1 MRGLII
7 NRLVFPKNKEQEQ
20 EKRKTTIERNW
31 KRRRRRRH
39 FFSKWFFNSVV
50 VAAFF
55 SRCFFI
61 SIAVAVFSARDECLF
76 SPSSPFPLLCMK
88 NIAGRIGHK
97 KIRESLAIA
106 CKILYLCIQRGPKNI
121 FHGVACNVG
130 RGKQDGASDSIWLKR
145 HCEMTDSAMQKDWN
159 WRLKWLRLAHEMTE
173 IARRFD
179 GVQNEMRK
187 TAVKNSHRRYR
198 ICAAWS
204 FTLIS
209 FGPMIRVTMPASSVI
224 KVVRNTPI

>member
-61 SIAVAVFSARDECLF
+61 SVAVAIFFVRDECLF
-76 SPSSPFPLLCMK
+76 SPSSPFPLLCLK
-88 NIAGRIGHK
+88 SIAGRIGHK
-97 KIRESLAIA
+97 KSEKVLQSLA
-106 CKILYLCIQRGPKNI
+106 KFCIFAYRGDRKT
-121 FHGVACNVG
+121 FFMESHATSVG
-130 RGKQDGASDSIWLKR
+130 GNKTAQAI
-145 HCEMTDSAMQKDWN
+145 QYDWN
-159 WRLKWLRLAHEMTE
+159 DIAKWLIVPCKKTE
-173 IARRFD
+173 IGD
-179 GVQNEMRK
+179 
-187 TAVKNSHRRYR
+187 
-198 ICAAWS
+198 
-204 FTLIS
+204 
-209 FGPMIRVTMPASSVI
+209 
-224 KVVRNTPI
+224 

>member
-1 MRGLII
+1 MRSLII
-7 NRLVFPKNKEQEQ
+7 RRLVFPKNKEQEQ

-39 FFSKWFFNSVV
+39 FS
-50 VAAFF
+50 
-55 SRCFFI
+55 SRCFLI
-61 SIAVAVFSARDECLF
+61 PSPSPSFSVRDERLF
-76 SPSSPFPLLCMK
+76 SPSSPFPLLCLK
-88 NIAGRIGHK
+88 NSAGRIGHK

-106 CKILYLCIQRGPKNI
+106 CKILYLCIQRGPENI

-130 RGKQDGASDSIWLKR
+130 RGKQDGASDPIWLKR

-173 IARRFD
+173 IAHRFG

-187 TAVKNSHRRYR
+187 TVAKDCHPRYR

-209 FGPMIRVTMPASSVI
+209 FGPMIRVTTPASSVI

>member
-39 FFSKWFFNSVV
+39 FFS
-50 VAAFF
+50 
-55 SRCFFI
+55 RCFLFL
-61 SIAVAVFSARDECLF
+61 SSSLLF
-76 SPSSPFPLLCMK
+76 SQDGFLFPSPSPSFLFVTNTCFRRRRRFHFCAWKTLPVVSV
-88 NIAGRIGHK
+88 IK

-106 CKILYLCIQRGPKNI
+106 CKILYLCIQRGPENI
-121 FHGVACNVG
+121 FHGIACNVG
-130 RGKQDGASDSIWLKR
+130 RGKQDGASDSIWPKR
-145 HCEMTDSAMQKDWN
+145 HCEMTDNAMQKDWN
-159 WRLKWLRLAHEMTE
+159 WRLKWLRLAYEMTE
-173 IARRFD
+173 IAHRFD

-187 TAVKNSHRRYR
+187 TAAKDSHRRYR

-209 FGPMIRVTMPASSVI
+209 FGPMIRVTTPASSVI